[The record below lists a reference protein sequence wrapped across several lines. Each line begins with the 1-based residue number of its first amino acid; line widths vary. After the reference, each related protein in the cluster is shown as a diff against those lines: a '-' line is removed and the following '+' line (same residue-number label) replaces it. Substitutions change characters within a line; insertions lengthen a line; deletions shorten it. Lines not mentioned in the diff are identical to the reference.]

1 MRRDP
6 SAALHRFTR
15 LAGLGA
21 ILCMSSHALAR
32 HRIRPRF
39 EPSDLDLDEPGSLG
53 IDEQVGAI
61 RSQGPWRL
69 VMSDF
74 EVTLGVLKN
83 VELSIDSAYA
93 VEGPDRGPYRFDHAA
108 PDITWAS
115 ARIGLIDSV
124 DDDDASTWAFG
135 VRFGPKL
142 PTIRGARGVGA
153 EGLMLLE
160 RSVGRTTLTLNAG
173 GLVDPAPAAGEE
185 RPRGG
190 EASIG
195 VSEDVDA
202 QGRFALGAELSGV
215 RFASADHD
223 QLLVSGSF
231 TFTPRRGFELSV
243 TNLVGLL
250 SGSDRYGLLFGASFS
265 VPLARA
271 AKASSTD
278 P

>member
-6 SAALHRFTR
+6 RAALHRLTC

-83 VELSIDSAYA
+83 VELSVDSAYA
-93 VEGPDRGPYRFDHAA
+93 VEGPNSGPYRFDHAA

-124 DDDDASTWAFG
+124 DDDDASTSI
-135 VRFGPKL
+135 RTQTPHH
-142 PTIRGARGVGA
+142 PRGARGRRRRAAVARTQRWAHHIDA
-153 EGLMLLE
+153 ERG
-160 RSVGRTTLTLNAG
+160 
-173 GLVDPAPAAGEE
+173 
-185 RPRGG
+185 RPRRSC
-190 EASIG
+190 A
-195 VSEDVDA
+195 
-202 QGRFALGAELSGV
+202 V
-215 RFASADHD
+215 R
-223 QLLVSGSF
+223 G
-231 TFTPRRGFELSV
+231 
-243 TNLVGLL
+243 
-250 SGSDRYGLLFGASFS
+250 
-265 VPLARA
+265 
-271 AKASSTD
+271 
-278 P
+278 

>member
-1 MRRDP
+1 M
-6 SAALHRFTR
+6 
-15 LAGLGA
+15 
-21 ILCMSSHALAR
+21 
-32 HRIRPRF
+32 
-39 EPSDLDLDEPGSLG
+39 DEPGSLG

-69 VMSDF
+69 VMSYF
-74 EVTLGVLKN
+74 ELTLGVLKN

-135 VRFGPKL
+135 VRFGHKL

-231 TFTPRRGFELSV
+231 TFTPRSGFELSV